1 MTRKLSKILVMLLIM
16 LILLNS
22 SANLSL
28 AAVKL
33 NVSKALVETQELV
46 KKHLKYY
53 NEETKE
59 YEYLKAILMGY
70 KGEDGNIYPVYCVN
84 KELPGPEKGKYYI
97 TTENL
102 LKNDKIWRIIK
113 NGYPFKSAKEWGL
126 SDDKDVYMI
135 TRQAIYCVLG
145 QEKLEYFKAESDDKE
160 AVAMLKALKE
170 LVNIGQNDT
179 ERQNDE
185 PLKTEKIGDFVQK
198 DEYYI
203 QEYKVV
209 SSSDFEKYTIES
221 ITGMPEGAILCDK
234 DGKGKKAFLKDEN
247 FYIRIPKSKLTKNID
262 IDVKISAE
270 CRAYLV
276 LDGKSTVDGKQNFAA
291 TMGEM
296 ATIETEAKLKVD
308 VNTAKINILK
318 TDEETKKGI
327 EGVEFELLNEKDEKI
342 ETKITDKEGRVEFS
356 NLVQGKY
363 KISETKANE
372 QYIKLDKN
380 IETEVEFNQT
390 KNVNITNEHKKRKL
404 KNI

>member
-1 MTRKLSKILVMLLIM
+1 
-16 LILLNS
+16 
-22 SANLSL
+22 
-28 AAVKL
+28 
-33 NVSKALVETQELV
+33 
-46 KKHLKYY
+46 
-53 NEETKE
+53 
-59 YEYLKAILMGY
+59 
-70 KGEDGNIYPVYCVN
+70 
-84 KELPGPEKGKYYI
+84 
-97 TTENL
+97 
-102 LKNDKIWRIIK
+102 
-113 NGYPFKSAKEWGL
+113 
-126 SDDKDVYMI
+126 MI